1 MDKAQAQKLEI
12 QVQILF
18 LEPNGC
24 CNHWQLDWL
33 IIVSTILGFMF
44 LVIYESCLFI
54 GFCLAF

>member
-1 MDKAQAQKLEI
+1 
-12 QVQILF
+12 

-44 LVIYESCLFI
+44 LVTYESCLFI

>member
-1 MDKAQAQKLEI
+1 
-12 QVQILF
+12 
-18 LEPNGC
+18 LEPNDC
-24 CNHWQLDWL
+24 RNHWQLDWL